1 MELLSTTN
9 SINTQMSASEK
20 FMVENEV
27 NNYNKTLVQEGRKTS
42 NQLGKDDFLKLL
54 ITQLQNQDPTSPM
67 ENTEFI
73 SQMAQFS
80 SLEQMTNMSSSF
92 SKMAA
97 YISSSEATATLG
109 KTVEL
114 DIGDTNVQGVVE
126 GATRGDNPQI
136 LVNGMYYSMDKIRAV
151 YAN

>member
-9 SINTQMSASEK
+9 SINTQMSASDRYA
-20 FMVENEV
+20 VENAV
-27 NNYNKTLVQEGRKTS
+27 NTYNKSLVVEGRKTS
-42 NQLGKDDFLKLL
+42 NELGKDDFLKLL

-80 SLEQMTNMSSSF
+80 SLEQMTNMSTSF
-92 SKMAA
+92 AKMAD
-97 YISSSEATATLG
+97 YLNSQEAAGTLG

-114 DIGDTNVQGVVE
+114 DIGDTTVLGIVE
-126 GATRGDNPQI
+126 GATRGENPQVM
-136 LVNGMYYSMDKIRAV
+136 VNGMYYSMDKIKAI
-151 YAN
+151 YAD

>member
-1 MELLSTTN
+1 MELLSTQHN
-9 SINTQMSASEK
+9 INTQMSASEQ
-20 FMVENEV
+20 FAVENAV
-27 NNYNKTLVQEGRKTS
+27 NTYNKTLVQEGRKTS
-42 NQLGKDDFLKLL
+42 NELGKDDFLKLL

-92 SKMAA
+92 EKMAA
-97 YISSSEATATLG
+97 FINSSEAANTLG

-114 DIGDTNVQGVVE
+114 EIGDASVQGVVE
-126 GATRGDNPQI
+126 GATRGENPQI
-136 LVNGMYYSMDKIRAV
+136 LVNGMYYSMDKIKAV